1 MKLLFTL
8 LITLFIINHNCFSQ
22 EIKKYNLIGQIE
34 KCCLN
39 LEKNNCDKIIE
50 FVKNIQNAHNELLK
64 EFEDT
69 IVFPM
74 GGYEILDIEL
84 TFHNNLFLLLGVVT
98 EGYYGGAHQENSDY
112 HVLFDMLSGNQIDIS
127 SLILESEKSKLIL
140 EFNNVI
146 NKELKNVKKC
156 LGEDWDNYS
165 ETDFKIKI
173 DDIERIKFSG
183 SDIYLDWNFL
193 PYYAR
198 ACEPY
203 FYIDVEQAEK
213 YFDNS
218 LFE

>member
-1 MKLLFTL
+1 M
-8 LITLFIINHNCFSQ
+8 
-22 EIKKYNLIGQIE
+22 
-34 KCCLN
+34 
-39 LEKNNCDKIIE
+39 
-50 FVKNIQNAHNELLK
+50 
-64 EFEDT
+64 
-69 IVFPM
+69 
-74 GGYEILDIEL
+74 
-84 TFHNNLFLLLGVVT
+84 
-98 EGYYGGAHQENSDY
+98 
-112 HVLFDMLSGNQIDIS
+112 
-127 SLILESEKSKLIL
+127 ESEKSKLIL

-183 SDIYLDWNFL
+183 SDIYLDWSFL